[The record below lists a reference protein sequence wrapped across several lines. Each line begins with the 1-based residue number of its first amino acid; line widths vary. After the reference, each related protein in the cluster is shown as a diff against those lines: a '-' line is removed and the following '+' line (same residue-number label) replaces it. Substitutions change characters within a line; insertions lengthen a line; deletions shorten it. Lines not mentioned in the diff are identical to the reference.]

1 MGCTFAL
8 VYLDLHFGIV
18 PEETAYLCLGTVGFL
33 FVDFHEDVFEVG
45 VGISFQFLDF
55 ELSALEEHA
64 CGGFDGRELRD
75 FGEGEL

>member
-1 MGCTFAL
+1 
-8 VYLDLHFGIV
+8 
-18 PEETAYLCLGTVGFL
+18 
-33 FVDFHEDVFEVG
+33 